1 MAYRY
6 DPDLD
11 FLSEVSSEDLDILVT
26 YLTKDEDGKT
36 RLTEELTGSEE
47 YKTYYPDHCE
57 YWDLI
62 AAELQCFGAN
72 SFMTIFR
79 GGKGVLYEEILTDVC
94 DKLDVEYHKNDNVEE
109 KEEHLLMKVLE
120 GSLEKMSR
128 SELKQIVK
136 DLNLETTSFTPQAV
150 TAAIQ
155 AGISVSGLLTYQ
167 VALIVANSIAKAIL
181 GSGLSIASNAGL
193 TRVIGMFAGPI
204 GWFITGLWTAIDIA
218 GPAYRVTIPAVIQV
232 AFLRAQYNYGDEAVE
247 NDNDSDESDDFEE
260 DSFDEEEMVIKNCSV
275 GSMGM
280 SILSLTP
287 QLFSQNF
294 AGVLDMRREAQ
305 AYSTKLWDDDS
316 KDMDDDKILHQMG
329 AMHDAYSEF
338 NIRHD
343 EDMAI
348 RHYLE
353 SAEYG
358 NKDAIFALARM
369 VYQKSINKE
378 DGIHELIIQVC
389 SALNNTPIEFV
400 DIDDYLLIHN
410 FVLPEIFISAT
421 IMRYLANE
429 EYADAQYALGVICE
443 QLTDNFDDF
452 VFLNSD
458 MQDRAYEVLG
468 IEEVDPDPLENM
480 EAISK
485 KSLEWMNLA
494 YRNGSKLAQVRA
506 KLSTDSETVKRM
518 IENWNPENHP
528 ISWNSSAPIDVK
540 DPLQAATSDTSKKCP
555 ACGASIP
562 NAASAKF
569 CIECGAKLHRE
580 NKCPECSTIIPDGA
594 KFCSECGAK
603 LI

>member
-11 FLSEVSSEDLDILVT
+11 FLSEVSSENLDILVT

-36 RLTEELTGSEE
+36 RLTEELTGTDE
-47 YKTYYPDHCE
+47 YKDNYPDHCE

-72 SFMTIFR
+72 SFMTLFR

-109 KEEHLLMKVLE
+109 KEEQLLMKILE
-120 GSLEKMSR
+120 GSLEKMSK
-128 SELKQIVK
+128 SELRQIVK

-181 GSGLSIASNAGL
+181 GSGLSIAANAGL

-232 AFLRAQYNYGDEAVE
+232 AFLRAQYNYGEEVVE
-247 NDNDSDESDDFEE
+247 NDTESDESEDFEE
-260 DSFDEEEMVIKNCSV
+260 DSFDEEEMVIKNCSL

-280 SILSLTP
+280 TIFSLTP

-294 AGVLDMRREAQ
+294 AGVFDMRREAQ
-305 AYSTKLWDDDS
+305 AYSRKLWDDDS
-316 KDMDDDKILHQMG
+316 KDMDDDKILYQMG

-338 NIRHD
+338 SIHHD
-343 EDMAI
+343 EDMAV

-369 VYQKSINKE
+369 VYQKSI
-378 DGIHELIIQVC
+378 DGENVHEIIPQIC
-389 SALNNTPIEFV
+389 NALNNTHIEFV
-400 DIDDYLLIHN
+400 DIDDYLLIHD
-410 FVLPEIFISAT
+410 FALPEIFISAT

-429 EYADAQYALGVICE
+429 EYPDAQYALGVICE
-443 QLTDNFDDF
+443 SLEEKYDEFI
-452 VFLNSD
+452 FLDPD
-458 MQDRAYEVLG
+458 MHERAYEILG
-468 IEEVDPDPLENM
+468 IDEVGDLIDNLEVVR
-480 EAISK
+480 K
-485 KSLEWMNLA
+485 KSLEWMTLA
-494 YRNGSKLAQVRA
+494 YRNGSKLAQIKA
-506 KLSTDSETVKRM
+506 KLCADSELTRQM
-518 IENWNPENHP
+518 IENWNAGNLQIKADSPDSENQKSSLSGATDNVQCCPE
-528 ISWNSSAPIDVK
+528 
-540 DPLQAATSDTSKKCP
+540 
-555 ACGASIP
+555 CGAVIP
-562 NAASAKF
+562 NGVRPKF
-569 CIECGAKLHRE
+569 CMECGAKIHKE
-580 NKCPECSTIIPDGA
+580 NRCPECSTIMPDVA
-594 KFCSECGAK
+594 KFCSECGTK
-603 LI
+603 LV